1 MNKNKAIAIFLILFS
16 ILCSLSAVAA
26 SDLNST
32 DTIANDIAEE
42 SITETADF
50 DEEQENVLYATDE
63 EQENILD
70 DGESGEWGTF
80 SELRNILTTSGY
92 QNVVLYKN
100 YRCEGL
106 KDAIVID
113 HTININGKGH
123 TIDCAG
129 KSNGFIFRDCAIN
142 LKNLRI
148 TGFAGTSS
156 SSSYAISVESV
167 TKYGIID
174 NCTFEG
180 NSHSVLSFAKS
191 DKCTISNCIFRNN
204 SARGAEIFYGTGNNV
219 MTGCIFENNG
229 RFTSNEGYDTDKIIS
244 LKNEFLVENCIF
256 ENNVAKMGIVY
267 FEDTMYR
274 PCVKKCF
281 FGAAQTDEDYGL
293 IYCDGP
299 NKIEESIFCTPDIK
313 GNVKN
318 GDKSVGLSYN
328 LWLDGTKSNEIP
340 ERFVGSGYGYET
352 RYEPFI
358 VTGYETVRI
367 YGPIFSR
374 YIYVPTIPKEVR
386 LGDTVELKIMFLK
399 SDDTLLEMPQ
409 GKPVTFQVQFSDSNL
424 NPTNITFTNKIST
437 PFNYTALDGKEGTV
451 SIFYNGALISSLKIT
466 HAGEYDSLTL
476 LKHEISKASNEINL
490 THDYKFYSS
499 LDDRNAI
506 TVDKDL
512 TINGNGYTIDGCNGV
527 NGIFNFAGGRNITVK
542 NLNIVNVKETAI
554 RSESSGNDQIT
565 FINCTF
571 ENTGEAIN
579 SNKITFISGCEF
591 ENIKSTAVK
600 LYSTQSTANII
611 VNSTFENCKSKNDG
625 GAGYINS
632 KTVIRNSKFK
642 NNYASNGGGLYI
654 DAENCAVDNCE
665 FIGNE
670 ADYVAGGAYF
680 SSANCNLTN
689 SAFINNSAA
698 SNAAFYLKT
707 TPVTVENNTESNSTI
722 TSNSFTH
729 LNEIMA
735 QTGNVLILENDYKF
749 KSKDDMNFADGIS
762 IKKDLIINGNGH
774 AIDGADYASILII
787 DEETANVTF
796 NNVNFVNALDYAAK
810 IKNAKSVTFNNCTFY
825 SSNHGYYNNE
835 AVIFIDNDG
844 GSVRDSVLINR
855 CSFIDNDVDKMI
867 YANSGTYVLTV
878 KDSIFANPKS
888 TYDVYIQRHNNNN
901 LDYNWWGNTADN
913 FNSTPKVNAQL
924 NNWYFLNTTLKSN
937 RATISLNNL
946 YDDREKSIAT
956 VTDCSLADVAVE
968 LIGNDLVVNNHAIIK
983 NGNLTVSYKT
993 IKKPAYLTAV
1003 IYGFNYTANT
1013 TEKGQFDLLQEL
1025 IDNAE
1030 NFTLNMTQDYTI
1042 TDGIDSIGGIVVNK
1056 DSLTIY
1062 GNGHTINGLGI
1073 SKLLNIV
1080 GNNVKL
1086 INLNLI
1092 NGYDPISQ
1100 KSPIQWSGNYGTMEN
1115 CTVSNNLAMNGGAIT
1130 WTGPM
1135 GSINNST
1142 FINNQANFYGGAI
1155 YFDEIR
1161 GGITNSKFIDNSAS
1175 DGGAVY
1181 ANQKYIHIDNC
1192 AFIKNDANNGAAVYV
1207 NGEKGKIHNSLF
1219 ENNTASR
1226 SGGAI
1231 YWNYITGIVTTSN
1244 FTFNQAKSGGAI
1256 YWNHEYGKVSY
1267 CEFANNTATEDGGAI
1282 CWNDDY
1288 GTVDSSYFENNTAG
1302 SYGGAIFWDY
1312 DYGKVIESV
1321 FIKNTANDGGAI
1333 YFREGFIFKSK
1344 NQTVENSTFQENRAE
1359 NNGGAIYLAAKQ
1371 SSIVNSSFIKNQAT
1385 KGGAIYSSNEEETI
1399 SKLVFISNTASDNGS
1414 AIYLEEIS
1422 NPVNYCIFINN
1433 GGNIIYYDD
1442 TSWFSPTTLNAD
1454 YNWWGNNI
1462 TDFNQNFADVA
1473 EDVEINNWYVLNMT
1487 MADGIA
1493 HITLNNLYDKAN
1505 SRIIIGQTCK
1515 LPQITLTLTNENI
1528 DVADNA
1534 TLDENGIAE
1543 ASYIPKATQTSLTA
1557 HFETAEITVNKAY
1570 IEGTVTI
1577 EDIDE
1582 FDYGNV
1588 TIEFSVVN
1596 PTTVEVIIKNEDNET
1611 VFSNITDKRIL
1622 NPDLAAGTYTITVT
1636 NAGNDTVLL
1645 SNVTKTFTVNK
1656 LTPIINVVTND
1667 VTYPGNIIVNITSD
1681 ITGRYIVKIAD
1692 QQMELNLTANIT
1704 ETVTF
1709 TGLAAKEYTINVT
1722 YAETEN
1728 YTSATNDTVKVNIL
1742 KVTPTITV
1750 KAENTTY
1757 PGDLI
1762 VNVTSNI
1769 DGKYTIKI
1777 GNKEQNINLTAN
1789 VTKEVTFT
1797 ELSASEYTINV
1808 TYAETENYTSATN
1821 DTIKVSIFKATPTI
1835 TVKAEN
1841 TTYPGD
1847 LIVNVTGDIDGKYTI
1862 KIGNKE
1868 QNINLTANVTKEVIF
1883 TELSANEYIINVTYD
1898 ETENYTSATN
1908 DIIKVSILKATPT
1921 ITVKAENTTYPGD
1934 VIIAINTDASGKY
1947 TITVGN
1953 QTKDETLT
1961 AGTNTITFTGVKV
1974 GNYTITVKYG
1984 ETENYTGAMNDT
1996 VKVSVL
2002 KNETFEP
2009 EITAINTANETV
2021 ITFTFPEDA
2030 TGNVTVIVD
2039 GKQYN
2044 ATVENGKAI
2053 VTMPLIPLDS
2063 TVDFEYTGDENYPAK
2078 SKETSIANVTAI
2090 IKATDMTRGYN
2101 SGVDYQVTVV
2111 DGNGNPMVK
2120 KQVIFII
2127 NGNKYNATTNDEG
2140 IAILNLKLAIGTH
2153 TVTAVNPL
2161 NNDNITKTVKITTR
2175 ITGNKN
2181 VNTYYAKNYAY
2192 KLRIIGDDGQP
2203 VGSNVAVKVTVN
2215 GKAQTLK
2222 TDKNGYITLKFTK
2235 NYLPKTYTVTA
2246 EYKGIKVTNKVK
2258 VKQVLSLKK
2267 VKVKKS
2273 AKKLV
2278 VKATLKE
2285 GKKALKNKK
2294 VTFKFK
2300 GKKYKAK
2307 TNKKGVAKVTIKKSV
2322 LKKLKVGKKVK
2333 YQVTY
2338 LKDTVKR
2345 SVKVKK

>member
-1 MNKNKAIAIFLILFS
+1 MSKNKAIVIFLILFS
-16 ILCSLSAVAA
+16 VLCSLSAVAA

-32 DTIANDIAEE
+32 DTIANDITEE

-50 DEEQENVLYATDE
+50 DAEQESILNTTDEEPESVLYATDE

-80 SELRNILTTSGY
+80 SELRNILTTNFN
-92 QNVVLYKN
+92 NVVLYKN
-100 YRCEGL
+100 YRSEGP

-113 HTININGKGH
+113 SNININGNGH

-129 KSNGFIFRDCAIN
+129 KSNAFVFRNCAVY

-148 TGFAGTSS
+148 TGFTGTSG
-156 SSSYAISVESV
+156 SSSYAVSFEYSTACCKIE
-167 TKYGIID
+167 
-174 NCTFEG
+174 NCIFEG
-180 NSHSVLSFAKS
+180 NSHSVLSLAGIKEN
-191 DKCTISNCIFRNN
+191 TISNCIFRNN
-204 SARGAEIFYGTGNNV
+204 SAKGAEIFYGSGNNV

-267 FEDTMYR
+267 FEDTMYS

-318 GDKSVGLSYN
+318 GDKSAGLSYN

-340 ERFVGSGYGYET
+340 ERFVGSGYGYQT

-358 VTGYETVRI
+358 VTGYQTVRI
-367 YGPIFSR
+367 YGQIFSR

-386 LGDTVELKIMFLK
+386 LGDTVELKLMFLK
-399 SDDTLLEMPQ
+399 SDDTLLQMPQ

-512 TINGNGYTIDGCNGV
+512 TINGNGYTIDGCKGV

-542 NLNIVNVKETAI
+542 NLNIINVKETAI
-554 RSESSGNDQIT
+554 RGMSSGNDQIT

-591 ENIKSTAVK
+591 ENIKATAVK

-611 VNSTFENCKSKNDG
+611 DNSTFENCNSKNDG

-632 KTVIRNSKFK
+632 KTVITNSKFI

-654 DAENCAVDNCE
+654 DAETCAVDNCE

-689 SAFINNSAA
+689 TAFINNSAA

-729 LNEIMA
+729 LNEIIA

-749 KSKDDMNFADGIS
+749 KSKEDMDVASGI
-762 IKKDLIINGNGH
+762 IINKNLIINGNGH
-774 AIDGADYASILII
+774 AIDGAEYASILII
-787 DEETANVTF
+787 DEETADVTF
-796 NNVNFVNALDYAAK
+796 NNINFVDALDYAVT
-810 IKNAKSVTFNNCTFY
+810 IKSAKSVTFNNCTFY
-825 SSNHGYYNNE
+825 SSNHGYYNDE
-835 AVIFIDNDG
+835 GVIFIDNDG
-844 GSVRDSVLINR
+844 GSVTDSVLINR
-855 CSFIDNDVDKMI
+855 CSFIDNDIDKMI
-867 YANSGTYVLTV
+867 YATSGQYTLTV

-888 TYDVYIQRHNNNN
+888 TYDVYIKNHNNNN

-924 NNWYFLNTTLKSN
+924 NNWYFLNATLKSN
-937 RATISLNNL
+937 SATISLNNL
-946 YDDREKSIAT
+946 YDDREKTIAT

-968 LIGNDLVVNNHAIIK
+968 LIGKDLVVNNYAIIK
-983 NGNLTVSYKT
+983 NGMVTVSYKT
-993 IKKPAYLTAV
+993 IKKPAYLTAI
-1003 IYGFNYTANT
+1003 IYGFSYTANT

-1030 NFTLNMTQDYTI
+1030 NFTLNLTQDYTI
-1042 TDGIDSIGGIVVNK
+1042 TDGIDSIGGIIINK

-1073 SKLLNIV
+1073 SKLLNVV

-1256 YWNHEYGKVSY
+1256 YWNHEYGKVSD
-1267 CEFANNTATEDGGAI
+1267 CEFSNNTATQEGGAI
-1282 CWNDDY
+1282 YWNDNY
-1288 GTVDSSYFENNTAG
+1288 GTVDSSSFENNTAR
-1302 SYGGAIFWDY
+1302 YGGAIFWDY
-1312 DYGKVIESV
+1312 DYGRVTESV
-1321 FIKNTANDGGAI
+1321 FIKNTADDGGAI
-1333 YFREGFIFKSK
+1333 YFREGVILKSK

-1385 KGGAIYSSNEEETI
+1385 KGGAIYSSNEEETV
-1399 SKLVFISNTASDNGS
+1399 SRLVFISNTASDNGS

-1433 GGNIIYYDD
+1433 GENIIYYDD

-1462 TDFNQNFADVA
+1462 TDFNQNFADVS

-1493 HITLNNLYDKAN
+1493 HITLNNLYDNAN
-1505 SRIIIGQTCK
+1505 SRILIGQTCK

-1528 DVADNA
+1528 DVADNT
-1534 TLDENGIAE
+1534 TLDDNGIAE

-1570 IEGTVTI
+1570 MEGTVTI
-1577 EDIDE
+1577 EDKDE

-1588 TIEFSVVN
+1588 TIEFSVEN
-1596 PTTVEVIIKNEDNET
+1596 PTTVEVIIKNEDNKI

-1622 NPDLAAGTYTITVT
+1622 NPDLAAGTYTITIS
-1636 NAGNDTVLL
+1636 NAGNDTILP
-1645 SNVTKTFTVNK
+1645 SNETKTFRVNK

-1667 VTYPGNIIVNITSD
+1667 VTYPGNIIVNITCD

-1692 QQMELNLTANIT
+1692 QQIELNLTANIV
-1704 ETVTF
+1704 ETVIF

-1728 YTSATNDTVKVNIL
+1728 YTSATNDT
-1742 KVTPTITV
+1742 
-1750 KAENTTY
+1750 
-1757 PGDLI
+1757 
-1762 VNVTSNI
+1762 
-1769 DGKYTIKI
+1769 
-1777 GNKEQNINLTAN
+1777 
-1789 VTKEVTFT
+1789 
-1797 ELSASEYTINV
+1797 
-1808 TYAETENYTSATN
+1808 
-1821 DTIKVSIFKATPTI
+1821 IKVSILKATPTI

-1847 LIVNVTGDIDGKYTI
+1847 LIVNVTSDIDGKYTI

-1868 QNINLTANVTKEVIF
+1868 QNINLTANVLKEVIF
-1883 TELSANEYIINVTYD
+1883 TELSANKYIINVTYD

-1908 DIIKVSILKATPT
+1908 DTIKVSILKATPT

-1934 VIIAINTDASGKY
+1934 VIITINTDTNGKY
-1947 TITVGN
+1947 NITVGN
-1953 QTKDETLT
+1953 QTKEETLNV
-1961 AGTNTITFTGVKV
+1961 GTNTITFTGVKV

-1984 ETENYTGAMNDT
+1984 ETENYTSAMNDT

-2002 KNETFEP
+2002 KNEAFEP
-2009 EITAINTANETV
+2009 EITATNTANETV

-2053 VTMPLIPLDS
+2053 VTIPLIPLDS
-2063 TVDFEYTGDENYPAK
+2063 TVDFEYSGDENYPAK
-2078 SKETSIANVTAI
+2078 SKKTGIANVTAI

-2101 SGVDYQVTVV
+2101 SGVDYQVTIV
-2111 DGNGNPMVK
+2111 DGNGNPMTN
-2120 KQVIFII
+2120 KQVKFII
-2127 NGNKYNATTNDEG
+2127 NGKEYNATTNDKG
-2140 IAILNLKLAIGTH
+2140 IAVLNIKLAVGTYQ
-2153 TVTAVNPL
+2153 VTSINPL
-2161 NNDNITKTVKITTR
+2161 NNDNVTKTIKITTR

-2192 KLRIIGDDGQP
+2192 KLRIIGDNGKAA
-2203 VGSNVAVKVTVN
+2203 GSNVAVKVTVN

-2258 VKQVLSLKK
+2258 VKQILVLKK

-2278 VKATLKE
+2278 LKATLKE

-2307 TNKKGVAKVTIKKSV
+2307 TNKKGIAKVTIKKSV
-2322 LKKLKVGKKVK
+2322 LKKLKVGKKIT

-2345 SVKVKK
+2345 SIKVKK

>member
-1 MNKNKAIAIFLILFS
+1 
-16 ILCSLSAVAA
+16 
-26 SDLNST
+26 
-32 DTIANDIAEE
+32 
-42 SITETADF
+42 
-50 DEEQENVLYATDE
+50 
-63 EQENILD
+63 
-70 DGESGEWGTF
+70 
-80 SELRNILTTSGY
+80 
-92 QNVVLYKN
+92 
-100 YRCEGL
+100 
-106 KDAIVID
+106 
-113 HTININGKGH
+113 
-123 TIDCAG
+123 
-129 KSNGFIFRDCAIN
+129 
-142 LKNLRI
+142 
-148 TGFAGTSS
+148 
-156 SSSYAISVESV
+156 
-167 TKYGIID
+167 
-174 NCTFEG
+174 
-180 NSHSVLSFAKS
+180 
-191 DKCTISNCIFRNN
+191 
-204 SARGAEIFYGTGNNV
+204 
-219 MTGCIFENNG
+219 
-229 RFTSNEGYDTDKIIS
+229 
-244 LKNEFLVENCIF
+244 
-256 ENNVAKMGIVY
+256 
-267 FEDTMYR
+267 
-274 PCVKKCF
+274 
-281 FGAAQTDEDYGL
+281 
-293 IYCDGP
+293 
-299 NKIEESIFCTPDIK
+299 
-313 GNVKN
+313 
-318 GDKSVGLSYN
+318 
-328 LWLDGTKSNEIP
+328 
-340 ERFVGSGYGYET
+340 
-352 RYEPFI
+352 
-358 VTGYETVRI
+358 
-367 YGPIFSR
+367 
-374 YIYVPTIPKEVR
+374 
-386 LGDTVELKIMFLK
+386 
-399 SDDTLLEMPQ
+399 
-409 GKPVTFQVQFSDSNL
+409 
-424 NPTNITFTNKIST
+424 
-437 PFNYTALDGKEGTV
+437 
-451 SIFYNGALISSLKIT
+451 
-466 HAGEYDSLTL
+466 
-476 LKHEISKASNEINL
+476 
-490 THDYKFYSS
+490 
-499 LDDRNAI
+499 
-506 TVDKDL
+506 
-512 TINGNGYTIDGCNGV
+512 
-527 NGIFNFAGGRNITVK
+527 
-542 NLNIVNVKETAI
+542 
-554 RSESSGNDQIT
+554 
-565 FINCTF
+565 
-571 ENTGEAIN
+571 
-579 SNKITFISGCEF
+579 
-591 ENIKSTAVK
+591 
-600 LYSTQSTANII
+600 
-611 VNSTFENCKSKNDG
+611 
-625 GAGYINS
+625 
-632 KTVIRNSKFK
+632 
-642 NNYASNGGGLYI
+642 
-654 DAENCAVDNCE
+654 
-665 FIGNE
+665 
-670 ADYVAGGAYF
+670 
-680 SSANCNLTN
+680 
-689 SAFINNSAA
+689 
-698 SNAAFYLKT
+698 
-707 TPVTVENNTESNSTI
+707 
-722 TSNSFTH
+722 
-729 LNEIMA
+729 
-735 QTGNVLILENDYKF
+735 
-749 KSKDDMNFADGIS
+749 MNFADGIS

-774 AIDGADYASILII
+774 AIDGDDYASIFII

-796 NNVNFVNALDYAAK
+796 NNVNFVNALDYAVN

-825 SSNHGYYNNE
+825 SSNHGYDNNE
-835 AVIFIDNDG
+835 GVIFIDNDG
-844 GSVRDSVLINR
+844 GSVTDSVLINR

-937 RATISLNNL
+937 SATISLNNL
-946 YDDREKSIAT
+946 YDDREKTIAT
-956 VTDCSLADVAVE
+956 VTDCCLADVAAE
-968 LIGNDLVVNNHAIIK
+968 LIGKDLVVNNYAIIK
-983 NGNLTVSYKT
+983 NGNVTVSYKT
-993 IKKPAYLTAV
+993 IKKPAYLTAI

-1030 NFTLNMTQDYTI
+1030 NFTLNLTQDYTI
-1042 TDGIDSIGGIVVNK
+1042 TDGIDSIGGIIINK

-1231 YWNYITGIVTTSN
+1231 YWNYITGIVTTSK
-1244 FTFNQAKSGGAI
+1244 FTFNKAKSGGAI
-1256 YWNHEYGKVSY
+1256 YWNHEYGKVY
-1267 CEFANNTATEDGGAI
+1267 DCEFANNTATEDGGAI

-1302 SYGGAIFWDY
+1302 RYGGAIFWDY

-1333 YFREGFIFKSK
+1333 YFREGVIFKSK

-1399 SKLVFISNTASDNGS
+1399 SKLAFISNTASDNGS

-1422 NPVNYCIFINN
+1422 NPINYCIFINN
-1433 GGNIIYYDD
+1433 GGNVIYYDD
-1442 TSWFSPTTLNAD
+1442 TSWFSPTALNAD

-1462 TDFNQNFADVA
+1462 TDFNQNFANVA

-1493 HITLNNLYDKAN
+1493 HITLNNLYDKVN
-1505 SRIIIGQTCK
+1505 SIILIGQTCK

-1570 IEGTVTI
+1570 VDGTVTI

-1611 VFSNITDKRIL
+1611 VFINITDKRIL

-1636 NAGNDTVLL
+1636 NAGNDTVLP

-1667 VTYPGNIIVNITSD
+1667 VTYPGNIIVNITGD

-1692 QQMELNLTANIT
+1692 QQIELNLTANIT

-1709 TGLAAKEYTINVT
+1709 TGLAAK
-1722 YAETEN
+1722 
-1728 YTSATNDTVKVNIL
+1728 
-1742 KVTPTITV
+1742 
-1750 KAENTTY
+1750 
-1757 PGDLI
+1757 
-1762 VNVTSNI
+1762 
-1769 DGKYTIKI
+1769 
-1777 GNKEQNINLTAN
+1777 
-1789 VTKEVTFT
+1789 
-1797 ELSASEYTINV
+1797 EYTINV

-1847 LIVNVTGDIDGKYTI
+1847 
-1862 KIGNKE
+1862 
-1868 QNINLTANVTKEVIF
+1868 
-1883 TELSANEYIINVTYD
+1883 
-1898 ETENYTSATN
+1898 
-1908 DIIKVSILKATPT
+1908 
-1921 ITVKAENTTYPGD
+1921 
-1934 VIIAINTDASGKY
+1934 VIIAINADTNGKY
-1947 TITVGN
+1947 NITVGN
-1953 QTKDETLT
+1953 QTKEETLNV
-1961 AGTNTITFTGVKV
+1961 GTNTITFTGVKV
-1974 GNYTITVKYG
+1974 GNYTITVKFG
-1984 ETENYTGAMNDT
+1984 ETENYTSAINDT

-2002 KNETFEP
+2002 KNEAFEP
-2009 EITAINTANETV
+2009 EITATNTANETV

-2030 TGNVTVIVD
+2030 TGNVTVTVD

-2044 ATVENGKAI
+2044 ATVENGKTI

-2078 SKETSIANVTAI
+2078 SKKTSIANVTAI
-2090 IKATDMTRGYN
+2090 IKAVDMIRGYN

-2111 DGNGNPMVK
+2111 DGNGNPIAK
-2120 KQVIFII
+2120 KQVTFII
-2127 NGNKYNATTNDEG
+2127 NGNQYNATTNDEG
-2140 IAILNLKLAIGTH
+2140 IAVLNIKLAIGTYE
-2153 TVTAVNPL
+2153 VTTVNPL
-2161 NNDNITKTVKITTR
+2161 NNDNVTKTVKITTR

-2181 VNTYYAKNYAY
+2181 VNTFYGKNYAY
-2192 KLRIIGDDGQP
+2192 KLRIIGDDGKP

-2246 EYKGIKVTNKVK
+2246 EYKGVKVTNKVK
-2258 VKQVLSLKK
+2258 VKQILTLIK

-2273 AKKLV
+2273 AKKIV

-2307 TNKKGVAKVTIKKSV
+2307 TNK
-2322 LKKLKVGKKVK
+2322 
-2333 YQVTY
+2333 
-2338 LKDTVKR
+2338 
-2345 SVKVKK
+2345 

>member
-1 MNKNKAIAIFLILFS
+1 M
-16 ILCSLSAVAA
+16 
-26 SDLNST
+26 
-32 DTIANDIAEE
+32 
-42 SITETADF
+42 
-50 DEEQENVLYATDE
+50 
-63 EQENILD
+63 
-70 DGESGEWGTF
+70 
-80 SELRNILTTSGY
+80 
-92 QNVVLYKN
+92 
-100 YRCEGL
+100 
-106 KDAIVID
+106 
-113 HTININGKGH
+113 
-123 TIDCAG
+123 
-129 KSNGFIFRDCAIN
+129 
-142 LKNLRI
+142 RI
-148 TGFAGTSS
+148 IGFAGTSS
-156 SSSYAISVESV
+156 SSSYAISIGFDTNYCKIE
-167 TKYGIID
+167 
-174 NCTFEG
+174 NCIFEG
-180 NSHSVLSFAKS
+180 NSHSVLSLAGHK
-191 DKCTISNCIFRNN
+191 KNTISNCIFRNN
-204 SARGAEIFYGTGNNV
+204 SARGAEIVSGTGNFA
-219 MTGCIFENNG
+219 MIGCTFENNG
-229 RFTSNEGYDTDKIIS
+229 RFTSNGGYDTDKILRLRSDII
-244 LKNEFLVENCIF
+244 VENCIF
-256 ENNVAKMGIVY
+256 ENNVAKKGIVY
-267 FEDTMYR
+267 FEDYIYS

-318 GDKSVGLSYN
+318 GDKSAGLSYN

-358 VTGYETVRI
+358 VTGYQTVRI
-367 YGPIFSR
+367 YGQIFSR

-386 LGDTVELKIMFLK
+386 LGDTVELKLMFLK
-399 SDDTLLEMPQ
+399 SDDTLLQMPQ

-424 NPTNITFTNKIST
+424 NPTNITFANKIST

-512 TINGNGYTIDGCNGV
+512 TINGNGYTIDGCKGV

-542 NLNIVNVKETAI
+542 NLNIINVKETAI
-554 RSESSGNDQIT
+554 RGMSSGNDQIT

-591 ENIKSTAVK
+591 ENIKATAVK

-611 VNSTFENCKSKNDG
+611 DNSTFENCNSKNDG

-632 KTVIRNSKFK
+632 KTVITNSKFK

-729 LNEIMA
+729 LNEIIA
-735 QTGNVLILENDYKF
+735 QTGNVLNLENDYKF
-749 KSKDDMNFADGIS
+749 KSKDDMDVASGIL
-762 IKKDLIINGNGH
+762 INKNLIINGYGH
-774 AIDGADYASILII
+774 AIDGDDYASIFII

-796 NNVNFVNALDYAAK
+796 NNISFVNALDYAVSIKSAK
-810 IKNAKSVTFNNCTFY
+810 CVTFNNCTFY
-825 SSNHGYYNNE
+825 SSNHGSDNNE
-835 AVIFIDNDG
+835 GVIFFDNG
-844 GSVRDSVLINR
+844 GSVTDSVLISR

-867 YANSGTYVLTV
+867 YAKSGGYALTV

-946 YDDREKSIAT
+946 YDDREKTITT
-956 VTDCSLADVAVE
+956 VTDCSLADAAVE
-968 LIGNDLVVNNHAIIK
+968 LIGNDLIVKNNAIIK
-983 NGNLTVSYKT
+983 NGMVTVAYKT
-993 IKKPAYLTAV
+993 IKKPAYLTAI
-1003 IYGFNYTANT
+1003 IYGFSYTANT

-1025 IDNAE
+1025 VDNAA
-1030 NFTLNMTQDYTI
+1030 NFTLNLTQDYTI
-1042 TDGIDSIGGIVVNK
+1042 TDGIDSIGGIIINK

-1062 GNGHTINGLGI
+1062 GNGHTINALGI
-1073 SKLLNIV
+1073 SKLLNIA

-1142 FINNQANFYGGAI
+1142 FINNRANFYGGAI

-1161 GGITNSKFIDNSAS
+1161 GGITNSKFIDNFAS

-1181 ANQKYIHIDNC
+1181 ANQKYMHIDNC
-1192 AFIKNDANNGAAVYV
+1192 AFIKNDANNGAAVYI

-1244 FTFNQAKSGGAI
+1244 FTFNKAKSGGAI
-1256 YWNHEYGKVSY
+1256 YWNHEYGKVSD
-1267 CEFANNTATEDGGAI
+1267 CEFSNNTATQEGGAI
-1282 CWNDDY
+1282 YWNDNY
-1288 GTVDSSYFENNTAG
+1288 GTVDSSSFENNTAR
-1302 SYGGAIFWDY
+1302 YGGAIFWDY
-1312 DYGKVIESV
+1312 DYGRVTESV

-1344 NQTVENSTFQENRAE
+1344 EQTVENSTFLENRAE

-1385 KGGAIYSSNEEETI
+1385 KGGAIYSSNEEETV
-1399 SKLVFISNTASDNGS
+1399 SRLVFISNTASDNGS
-1414 AIYLEEIS
+1414 AIHLEKIS

-1433 GGNIIYYDD
+1433 GENIIYYDD

-1462 TDFNQNFADVA
+1462 TDFNQNFADVS

-1505 SRIIIGQTCK
+1505 SRILIGQSCK

-1528 DVADNA
+1528 DVADNT
-1534 TLDENGIAE
+1534 TLDDNGIAE

-1577 EDIDE
+1577 EDKDE

-1588 TIEFSVVN
+1588 TIEFSVKN

-1622 NPDLAAGTYTITVT
+1622 NPDLAAGTYTITIT
-1636 NAGNDTVLL
+1636 NAGNDTILP
-1645 SNVTKTFTVNK
+1645 SNETKPFRVNK

-1681 ITGRYIVKIAD
+1681 ITGKYIVKIAD
-1692 QQMELNLTANIT
+1692 QQIELNLTANIA

-1709 TGLAAKEYTINVT
+1709 TGLAAKEYTVNVT
-1722 YAETEN
+1722 YYETEN

-1757 PGDLI
+1757 PGD
-1762 VNVTSNI
+1762 
-1769 DGKYTIKI
+1769 
-1777 GNKEQNINLTAN
+1777 
-1789 VTKEVTFT
+1789 
-1797 ELSASEYTINV
+1797 
-1808 TYAETENYTSATN
+1808 
-1821 DTIKVSIFKATPTI
+1821 
-1835 TVKAEN
+1835 
-1841 TTYPGD
+1841 
-1847 LIVNVTGDIDGKYTI
+1847 
-1862 KIGNKE
+1862 
-1868 QNINLTANVTKEVIF
+1868 
-1883 TELSANEYIINVTYD
+1883 
-1898 ETENYTSATN
+1898 
-1908 DIIKVSILKATPT
+1908 
-1921 ITVKAENTTYPGD
+1921 
-1934 VIIAINTDASGKY
+1934 VIITINTDTNGKY
-1947 TITVGN
+1947 NITVGN
-1953 QTKDETLT
+1953 QTKEETLT
-1961 AGTNTITFTGVKV
+1961 AGTNTIIFTGVKV

-1984 ETENYTGAMNDT
+1984 ETENYTSAMNDT

-2002 KNETFEP
+2002 KNEAFEP
-2009 EITAINTANETV
+2009 EITATNTANETV

-2063 TVDFEYTGDENYPAK
+2063 TVDFKYSGDENYPAK

-2090 IKATDMTRGYN
+2090 IKAVDMTRGYN

-2111 DGNGNPMVK
+2111 DGNGNPMAK
-2120 KQVIFII
+2120 KQVKFII
-2127 NGNKYNATTNDEG
+2127 NGNQYNATTNDEG
-2140 IAILNLKLAIGTH
+2140 IAILNIKLAIGTH
-2153 TVTAVNPL
+2153 TVTTVNPL
-2161 NNDNITKTVKITTR
+2161 NNENVTKTVKITTR

-2192 KLRIIGDDGQP
+2192 KLCIIGDDGKP
-2203 VGSNVAVKVTVN
+2203 AGSNVAVKVTVN

-2246 EYKGIKVTNKVK
+2246 EYKGIKVTNKVN
-2258 VKQVLSLKK
+2258 VKQILTLKK

-2278 VKATLKE
+2278 VKATL
-2285 GKKALKNKK
+2285 
-2294 VTFKFK
+2294 
-2300 GKKYKAK
+2300 
-2307 TNKKGVAKVTIKKSV
+2307 
-2322 LKKLKVGKKVK
+2322 
-2333 YQVTY
+2333 
-2338 LKDTVKR
+2338 
-2345 SVKVKK
+2345 

>member
-1 MNKNKAIAIFLILFS
+1 M
-16 ILCSLSAVAA
+16 
-26 SDLNST
+26 
-32 DTIANDIAEE
+32 
-42 SITETADF
+42 
-50 DEEQENVLYATDE
+50 
-63 EQENILD
+63 
-70 DGESGEWGTF
+70 
-80 SELRNILTTSGY
+80 
-92 QNVVLYKN
+92 
-100 YRCEGL
+100 
-106 KDAIVID
+106 
-113 HTININGKGH
+113 
-123 TIDCAG
+123 
-129 KSNGFIFRDCAIN
+129 
-142 LKNLRI
+142 
-148 TGFAGTSS
+148 
-156 SSSYAISVESV
+156 
-167 TKYGIID
+167 
-174 NCTFEG
+174 
-180 NSHSVLSFAKS
+180 
-191 DKCTISNCIFRNN
+191 
-204 SARGAEIFYGTGNNV
+204 
-219 MTGCIFENNG
+219 
-229 RFTSNEGYDTDKIIS
+229 
-244 LKNEFLVENCIF
+244 
-256 ENNVAKMGIVY
+256 
-267 FEDTMYR
+267 
-274 PCVKKCF
+274 
-281 FGAAQTDEDYGL
+281 
-293 IYCDGP
+293 
-299 NKIEESIFCTPDIK
+299 
-313 GNVKN
+313 
-318 GDKSVGLSYN
+318 
-328 LWLDGTKSNEIP
+328 
-340 ERFVGSGYGYET
+340 
-352 RYEPFI
+352 
-358 VTGYETVRI
+358 
-367 YGPIFSR
+367 
-374 YIYVPTIPKEVR
+374 
-386 LGDTVELKIMFLK
+386 
-399 SDDTLLEMPQ
+399 
-409 GKPVTFQVQFSDSNL
+409 
-424 NPTNITFTNKIST
+424 
-437 PFNYTALDGKEGTV
+437 
-451 SIFYNGALISSLKIT
+451 
-466 HAGEYDSLTL
+466 
-476 LKHEISKASNEINL
+476 
-490 THDYKFYSS
+490 
-499 LDDRNAI
+499 
-506 TVDKDL
+506 
-512 TINGNGYTIDGCNGV
+512 
-527 NGIFNFAGGRNITVK
+527 
-542 NLNIVNVKETAI
+542 KETAI
-554 RSESSGNDQIT
+554 SGMSSGNDQIT

-611 VNSTFENCKSKNDG
+611 DKSTFENCKSKNDG

-632 KTVIRNSKFK
+632 KTVIINSKFI

-707 TPVTVENNTESNSTI
+707 TPGTVENNTESNSTI

-774 AIDGADYASILII
+774 AIDGDDYASIFII

-796 NNVNFVNALDYAAK
+796 NNVNFVNALDYAVN

-825 SSNHGYYNNE
+825 SSNHGYNNNE
-835 AVIFIDNDG
+835 GVIFIDNDG
-844 GSVRDSVLINR
+844 GSVTDSVLINR
-855 CSFIDNDVDKMI
+855 CSFIDNDIDKMI
-867 YANSGTYVLTV
+867 YANSGGYTLTV

-937 RATISLNNL
+937 SATISLNNL
-946 YDDREKSIAT
+946 YDDREKTIAT
-956 VTDCSLADVAVE
+956 VTDCCLADVAAE
-968 LIGNDLVVNNHAIIK
+968 LIGKDLVVNNYAIIK
-983 NGNLTVSYKT
+983 NGNVTVSYKT
-993 IKKPAYLTAV
+993 IKKPAYLTAI

-1030 NFTLNMTQDYTI
+1030 NFTLNLTQDYTI

-1219 ENNTASR
+1219 ENNTVSR

-1244 FTFNQAKSGGAI
+1244 FTFNKAKSGGAI
-1256 YWNHEYGKVSY
+1256 YWNHEYGKVSD

-1302 SYGGAIFWDY
+1302 RYGGAIFWDY

-1321 FIKNTANDGGAI
+1321 FIKNTADDGGAI
-1333 YFREGFIFKSK
+1333 YFREGVIFKSK
-1344 NQTVENSTFQENRAE
+1344 NQTVENSTFQENCAK

-1385 KGGAIYSSNEEETI
+1385 KGGAIYSSNEEESI
-1399 SKLVFISNTASDNGS
+1399 SKLAFISNTASDNGS

-1422 NPVNYCIFINN
+1422 NPINYCIFINN
-1433 GGNIIYYDD
+1433 GGNVIYYDD
-1442 TSWFSPTTLNAD
+1442 TSWFSPTALNAD

-1462 TDFNQNFADVA
+1462 TDFNQNFANVA

-1493 HITLNNLYDKAN
+1493 HITLNNLYDEAN
-1505 SRIIIGQTCK
+1505 SIILIGQTCK

-1570 IEGTVTI
+1570 VDGTVTI

-1611 VFSNITDKRIL
+1611 VFINITDKRIL

-1636 NAGNDTVLL
+1636 NAGNDTILP
-1645 SNVTKTFTVNK
+1645 SNETKTFTVNK

-1667 VTYPGNIIVNITSD
+1667 VTYPGNIIVNITCD

-1692 QQMELNLTANIT
+1692 QQIELNLTANIT

-1757 PGDLI
+1757 PGD
-1762 VNVTSNI
+1762 
-1769 DGKYTIKI
+1769 
-1777 GNKEQNINLTAN
+1777 
-1789 VTKEVTFT
+1789 
-1797 ELSASEYTINV
+1797 
-1808 TYAETENYTSATN
+1808 
-1821 DTIKVSIFKATPTI
+1821 
-1835 TVKAEN
+1835 
-1841 TTYPGD
+1841 
-1847 LIVNVTGDIDGKYTI
+1847 
-1862 KIGNKE
+1862 
-1868 QNINLTANVTKEVIF
+1868 
-1883 TELSANEYIINVTYD
+1883 
-1898 ETENYTSATN
+1898 
-1908 DIIKVSILKATPT
+1908 
-1921 ITVKAENTTYPGD
+1921 
-1934 VIIAINTDASGKY
+1934 VIIAINADTNGKY
-1947 TITVGN
+1947 NITVGN
-1953 QTKDETLT
+1953 QTKEETLNV
-1961 AGTNTITFTGVKV
+1961 GTNTITFTGVKV
-1974 GNYTITVKYG
+1974 GNYTITVKFG
-1984 ETENYTGAMNDT
+1984 ETENYTSAINDT

-2002 KNETFEP
+2002 KNEAFEP
-2009 EITAINTANETV
+2009 EITATNTANETV

-2030 TGNVTVIVD
+2030 TGNVTVTVD

-2063 TVDFEYTGDENYPAK
+2063 TVDFEYTGDTNYPAK

-2090 IKATDMTRGYN
+2090 IKAVDMIRGYN

-2111 DGNGNPMVK
+2111 DGNGNPIAK
-2120 KQVIFII
+2120 KQVTFII
-2127 NGNKYNATTNDEG
+2127 NGNQYNATTNDEG
-2140 IAILNLKLAIGTH
+2140 IAVLNIKLAIGTYE
-2153 TVTAVNPL
+2153 VTTVNPL
-2161 NNDNITKTVKITTR
+2161 NNDNVTKTVKITTR

-2181 VNTYYAKNYAY
+2181 VNTFYGKNYAY
-2192 KLRIIGDDGQP
+2192 KLRIIGDDGKP

-2246 EYKGIKVTNKVK
+2246 EYKGVKVTNKVK
-2258 VKQVLSLKK
+2258 VKQILTLIK

-2322 LKKLKVGKKVK
+2322 LKKLKVGKKVN

-2345 SVKVKK
+2345 TVKVKR

>member
-80 SELRNILTTSGY
+80 TELRNILTTSGY

-100 YRCEGL
+100 YRCEGP

-113 HTININGKGH
+113 HTININGNGH

-129 KSNGFIFRDCAIN
+129 KSNGFVFRDCAVN

-167 TKYGIID
+167 TKYGKIE
-174 NCTFEG
+174 NCIFEG

-267 FEDTMYR
+267 FEDTMYS

-318 GDKSVGLSYN
+318 GDKSARLSYN

-367 YGPIFSR
+367 YGQIFSR

-386 LGDTVELKIMFLK
+386 LGDTVELKLMFLK
-399 SDDTLLEMPQ
+399 SDDTLLQMPQ

-506 TVDKDL
+506 IVDKDL

-554 RSESSGNDQIT
+554 SGMSSGNDQIT

-632 KTVIRNSKFK
+632 KTVIRNSKFI

-707 TPVTVENNTESNSTI
+707 TPGTVENNTESNSTI

-729 LNEIMA
+729 LNEIIA

-749 KSKDDMNFADGIS
+749 KSKEDMDVASGI
-762 IKKDLIINGNGH
+762 IINKNLIINGNGH
-774 AIDGADYASILII
+774 TIDGADYASILII

-796 NNVNFVNALDYAAK
+796 NNINFVDALDYAVSIKSAK
-810 IKNAKSVTFNNCTFY
+810 CVTFNNCTFY
-825 SSNHGYYNNE
+825 SSNHGYDNNE
-835 AVIFIDNDG
+835 GVIFIDNDG
-844 GSVRDSVLINR
+844 GSVTDSVLINR

-878 KDSIFANPKS
+878 KDSIFANQKS

-937 RATISLNNL
+937 SATISLNNL
-946 YDDREKSIAT
+946 YDDREKTIAT
-956 VTDCSLADVAVE
+956 VTDCCLADVAAE
-968 LIGNDLVVNNHAIIK
+968 LIGKDLVVNNYAIIK
-983 NGNLTVSYKT
+983 NGNVTVSYKT
-993 IKKPAYLTAV
+993 IKKPAYLTAI

-1030 NFTLNMTQDYTI
+1030 NFTLNLTQDYTI

-1244 FTFNQAKSGGAI
+1244 FTFNKAKSGGAI
-1256 YWNHEYGKVSY
+1256 YWNHEYGKVSD

-1288 GTVDSSYFENNTAG
+1288 GTVDSSYFENNTA
-1302 SYGGAIFWDY
+1302 SRYGGAIFWDY

-1333 YFREGFIFKSK
+1333 YFREGVIFKSK
-1344 NQTVENSTFQENRAE
+1344 NQTVENSTFQENRAK

-1399 SKLVFISNTASDNGS
+1399 SKLAFISNTASDNGS

-1422 NPVNYCIFINN
+1422 NPINYCIFINN
-1433 GGNIIYYDD
+1433 GGNVIYYDD
-1442 TSWFSPTTLNAD
+1442 TSWFSPTALNAD

-1462 TDFNQNFADVA
+1462 TDFNQNFANVA

-1505 SRIIIGQTCK
+1505 SIILIGQTCK

-1570 IEGTVTI
+1570 VDGTVTI

-1611 VFSNITDKRIL
+1611 VFINITDKRIL

-1636 NAGNDTVLL
+1636 NAGNDTVLP

-1667 VTYPGNIIVNITSD
+1667 VTYPGNIIVNITCD

-1692 QQMELNLTANIT
+1692 QQIELNLTANIT

-1797 ELSASEYTINV
+1797 ELSANEYIINV
-1808 TYAETENYTSATN
+1808 TYDETENYTSATN

-1847 LIVNVTGDIDGKYTI
+1847 
-1862 KIGNKE
+1862 
-1868 QNINLTANVTKEVIF
+1868 
-1883 TELSANEYIINVTYD
+1883 
-1898 ETENYTSATN
+1898 
-1908 DIIKVSILKATPT
+1908 
-1921 ITVKAENTTYPGD
+1921 
-1934 VIIAINTDASGKY
+1934 VIIIINTDTNGKY
-1947 TITVGN
+1947 NITVGN
-1953 QTKDETLT
+1953 QTKEETLNV
-1961 AGTNTITFTGVKV
+1961 GTNTITFTGVKV

-1984 ETENYTGAMNDT
+1984 ETENYTSAINDT

-2002 KNETFEP
+2002 KNEAFEP

-2044 ATVENGKAI
+2044 ATVENGKAVI
-2053 VTMPLIPLDS
+2053 TMPLIPLDS
-2063 TVDFEYTGDENYPAK
+2063 TVDFEYSGDENYPAK

-2090 IKATDMTRGYN
+2090 IKAVDMIRGYN

-2111 DGNGNPMVK
+2111 DGNGNPMAK
-2120 KQVIFII
+2120 KQVTFII
-2127 NGNKYNATTNDEG
+2127 NGNKYNVATNDEG
-2140 IAILNLKLAIGTH
+2140 IAVLNLKLAIGTYN
-2153 TVTAVNPL
+2153 VTTVNPL
-2161 NNDNITKTVKITTR
+2161 NNDNVTKTVKITTR

-2181 VNTYYAKNYAY
+2181 VDTYYGKNYVY
-2192 KLRIIGDDGQP
+2192 KLRIIGDDGKA
-2203 VGSNVAVKVTVN
+2203 VGSNVAVKVAVN
-2215 GKAQTLK
+2215 GKVQTLK
-2222 TDKNGYITLKFTK
+2222 TDNNGYITLKFTK

-2246 EYKGIKVTNKVK
+2246 EYKGVKVTNKVK
-2258 VKQVLSLKK
+2258 VKQILTLKK

-2278 VKATLKE
+2278 VKATIKE

-2307 TNKKGVAKVTIKKSV
+2307 TNKKGIAKVTIKKSV

>member
-2285 GKKALKNKK
+2285 GKKS
-2294 VTFKFK
+2294 T
-2300 GKKYKAK
+2300 
-2307 TNKKGVAKVTIKKSV
+2307 
-2322 LKKLKVGKKVK
+2322 
-2333 YQVTY
+2333 
-2338 LKDTVKR
+2338 
-2345 SVKVKK
+2345 

>member
-1 MNKNKAIAIFLILFS
+1 MNKNRIIVIFS
-16 ILCSLSAVAA
+16 IFFVLLCSLSAVAA

-32 DTIANDIAEE
+32 DSIANDITEDI
-42 SITETADF
+42 ITETADF
-50 DEEQENVLYATDE
+50 DEEQESILNMTDE
-63 EQENILD
+63 EQENILGATTEEQENILD
-70 DGESGEWGTF
+70 EGESGEWGTF
-80 SELRNILTTSGY
+80 TELKGILSPVFVK
-92 QNVVLYKN
+92 NVVLYKN
-100 YRCEGL
+100 YRCEGPN
-106 KDAIVID
+106 DAIVLDRSMTID
-113 HTININGKGH
+113 GNGH

-129 KSNGFIFRDCAIN
+129 KSNAFQFNYGEVQLR
-142 LKNLRI
+142 NLRI

-156 SSSYAISVESV
+156 SSSYAISIGSDTNYCKIE
-167 TKYGIID
+167 
-174 NCTFEG
+174 NCVFEG
-180 NSHSVLSFAKS
+180 NSHSVLSLAGHKQN
-191 DKCTISNCIFRNN
+191 TISNCIFRNN
-204 SARGAEIFYGTGNNV
+204 SARGAEIVYGTGNFA
-219 MTGCIFENNG
+219 MIGCTFENNG
-229 RFTSNEGYDTDKIIS
+229 RFTSNGGYDTDKILRLRS
-244 LKNEFLVENCIF
+244 DFLVENCIF
-256 ENNVAKMGIVY
+256 ENNVAKKGIVY
-267 FEDTMYR
+267 FEDYIYS
-274 PCVKKCF
+274 PCVKNCF

-318 GDKSVGLSYN
+318 GDKSAGLSYN

-340 ERFVGSGYGYET
+340 DRFVGSGYGYET

-358 VTGYETVRI
+358 VTGYQTVRI
-367 YGPIFSR
+367 YTQVLSR

-386 LGDTVELKIMFLK
+386 LGDTVELKLMFLK
-399 SDDTLLEMPQ
+399 SDDTLLQMPQ

-424 NPTNITFTNKIST
+424 NSTNITFTNKIST

-506 TVDKDL
+506 IVDKDL
-512 TINGNGYTIDGCNGV
+512 TINGNGYTIDGCKGV
-527 NGIFNFAGGRNITVK
+527 TGIFNFAGGRNITVK
-542 NLNIVNVKETAI
+542 NLNIINVKETAI

-591 ENIKSTAVK
+591 ENIKATAVK

-611 VNSTFENCKSKNDG
+611 DNSTFENCNSKNDG

-632 KTVIRNSKFK
+632 KTVITNSKFK

-729 LNEIMA
+729 LNEIIA
-735 QTGNVLILENDYKF
+735 QTGNVLNLENDYKF
-749 KSKDDMNFADGIS
+749 KSKDDMDVASGI
-762 IKKDLIINGNGH
+762 IINKNLIINGNSH
-774 AIDGADYASILII
+774 AIDGADYASIFII

-796 NNVNFVNALDYAAK
+796 NNINFVDAMDYAVS
-810 IKNAKSVTFNNCTFY
+810 IKSAKSVTFNNCTFY
-825 SSNHGYYNNE
+825 SSNHGYYNE
-835 AVIFIDNDG
+835 EGVIFIDNNG
-844 GSVRDSVLINR
+844 GSVTDSMLISR

-867 YANSGTYVLTV
+867 YAKSGEYTLIV

-888 TYDVYIQRHNNNN
+888 TYDVYIQNHNNNN

-913 FNSTPKVNAQL
+913 FNSTPKVNAQI
-924 NNWYFLNTTLKSN
+924 NNWYFLNMTLKSN

-946 YDDREKSIAT
+946 YDDREKTIAT

-968 LIGNDLVVNNHAIIK
+968 LIGNDLIVKNNAIIK
-983 NGNLTVSYKT
+983 NGNVTVSYKT

-1025 IDNAE
+1025 IDNAA
-1030 NFTLNMTQDYTI
+1030 NFTLNLTQDYTI
-1042 TDGIDSIGGIVVNK
+1042 TDGIDSIGGIIINK

-1062 GNGHTINGLGI
+1062 GNGHTINALGI

-1115 CTVSNNLAMNGGAIT
+1115 CTVSNNSARNGGAIT

-1192 AFIKNDANNGAAVYV
+1192 VFIKNDANNGAAVYV

-1219 ENNTASR
+1219 ENNTAGR

-1231 YWNYITGIVTTSN
+1231 YWNYLTGIVTTSN
-1244 FTFNQAKSGGAI
+1244 FTFNKAKSGGAI
-1256 YWNHEYGKVSY
+1256 YWNHEYGEVSD
-1267 CEFANNTATEDGGAI
+1267 CEFANNTAIEDGGAI
-1282 CWNDDY
+1282 YWNDDY
-1288 GTVDSSYFENNTAG
+1288 GTVDSSSFENNTAG

-1312 DYGKVIESV
+1312 DNGKVTGSV
-1321 FIKNTANDGGAI
+1321 FIKNAANDGGAI
-1333 YFREGFIFKSK
+1333 YFREGFILKSK
-1344 NQTVENSTFQENRAE
+1344 EQTVENSTFLENRAE

-1371 SSIVNSSFIKNQAT
+1371 SSIVNSAFIKNQAT
-1385 KGGAIYSSNEEETI
+1385 KGGAIYSSNEGETI

-1433 GGNIIYYDD
+1433 GGNVIYYDD

-1454 YNWWGNNI
+1454 YNWWGNNM
-1462 TDFNQNFADVA
+1462 TDFNQNFADVS

-1493 HITLNNLYDKAN
+1493 HITLNNLYDNAN
-1505 SRIIIGQTCK
+1505 SRILIGQSCK

-1528 DVADNA
+1528 DVADNT

-1570 IEGTVTI
+1570 IECTVTI
-1577 EDIDE
+1577 EDKDE

-1588 TIEFSVVN
+1588 TIEFSVKN

-1622 NPDLAAGTYTITVT
+1622 NPDLAAGTYTITIT
-1636 NAGNDTVLL
+1636 NAGNDTVLP
-1645 SNVTKTFTVNK
+1645 SNETKTFRVNK
-1656 LTPIINVVTND
+1656 LTPIISVVTND
-1667 VTYPGNIIVNITSD
+1667 VTYPGNIIVNITCD

-1692 QQMELNLTANIT
+1692 QQMELNLTANIA

-1709 TGLAAKEYTINVT
+1709 TGLAAKEYTVNVT
-1722 YAETEN
+1722 YDETEN
-1728 YTSATNDTVKVNIL
+1728 YTSATNN
-1742 KVTPTITV
+1742 
-1750 KAENTTY
+1750 
-1757 PGDLI
+1757 
-1762 VNVTSNI
+1762 
-1769 DGKYTIKI
+1769 
-1777 GNKEQNINLTAN
+1777 
-1789 VTKEVTFT
+1789 
-1797 ELSASEYTINV
+1797 
-1808 TYAETENYTSATN
+1808 
-1821 DTIKVSIFKATPTI
+1821 TIKVSIFKATPTI

-1841 TTYPGD
+1841 TTYPGN
-1847 LIVNVTGDIDGKYTI
+1847 LIVNVTSDIDGKYTI

-1868 QNINLTANVTKEVIF
+1868 QIINLTANVTKEVTF
-1883 TELSANEYIINVTYD
+1883 TELSANEYTINVTYD

-1908 DIIKVSILKATPT
+1908 NTVKANIQKATPT

-1934 VIIAINTDASGKY
+1934 VIITINTDTNGKY
-1947 TITVGN
+1947 NITVGN

-1974 GNYTITVKYG
+1974 GNYTITVKYC
-1984 ETENYTGAMNDT
+1984 ETENYTSAINDT

-2002 KNETFEP
+2002 KNEAFEP
-2009 EITAINTANETV
+2009 EITATNTANETV

-2044 ATVENGKAI
+2044 ATVENGKAVI
-2053 VTMPLIPLDS
+2053 SMPLIPLDS

-2090 IKATDMTRGYN
+2090 IKAEDMTRGFN

-2111 DGNGNPMVK
+2111 DGNGNPMAK

-2127 NGNKYNATTNDEG
+2127 NGNQYNATTNDEG

-2161 NNDNITKTVKITTR
+2161 NNDNVTKTVKITTR

-2181 VNTYYAKNYAY
+2181 VNIYYAKNYAY
-2192 KLRIIGDDGQP
+2192 KLCIIGDDGKP
-2203 VGSNVAVKVTVN
+2203 VGLNVAVKVTVN
-2215 GKAQTLK
+2215 GKVQTLK

-2235 NYLPKTYTVTA
+2235 NYIPKTYTVTA

-2258 VKQVLSLKK
+2258 VKQILTLKK

-2278 VKATLKE
+2278 LKATLKE

-2322 LKKLKVGKKVK
+2322 LKKLKVGKKVT

>member
-113 HTININGKGH
+113 HTININGNGH

-367 YGPIFSR
+367 YGQIFSR

-386 LGDTVELKIMFLK
+386 LGDTVELKLMFLK

-506 TVDKDL
+506 TVDKDI

-632 KTVIRNSKFK
+632 KTVITNSKFI

-680 SSANCNLTN
+680 SSANCSLTN

-729 LNEIMA
+729 LKEIMA
-735 QTGNVLILENDYKF
+735 QTGNVLNLENDYKF

-774 AIDGADYASILII
+774 AIDGDDYASIFII

-796 NNVNFVNALDYAAK
+796 NNVNFVNAMDYAVN

-825 SSNHGYYNNE
+825 SSNHGYDNNE

-844 GSVRDSVLINR
+844 GSVTDSVLINR
-855 CSFIDNDVDKMI
+855 CSFIDNDIDKMI
-867 YANSGTYVLTV
+867 YANSGGYTLTV

-937 RATISLNNL
+937 SATISLNNL
-946 YDDREKSIAT
+946 YDDREKTIAT

-968 LIGNDLVVNNHAIIK
+968 LIGKDLVVNNHAIIK
-983 NGNLTVSYKT
+983 NGKATVSYKT

-1042 TDGIDSIGGIVVNK
+1042 TDGIDSIGGIIINK

-1115 CTVSNNLAMNGGAIT
+1115 CTVSNNSARNGGAIT

-1244 FTFNQAKSGGAI
+1244 FTFNKAKSGGAI
-1256 YWNHEYGKVSY
+1256 YWNHEYGKVSD
-1267 CEFANNTATEDGGAI
+1267 CQFANNTATEDGGAI
-1282 CWNDDY
+1282 YWNDDY
-1288 GTVDSSYFENNTAG
+1288 GTVDSSYFENNTA
-1302 SYGGAIFWDY
+1302 SRYGGAIFWDY
-1312 DYGKVIESV
+1312 DYGNVIGSV
-1321 FIKNTANDGGAI
+1321 FIKNTADDGGAI
-1333 YFREGFIFKSK
+1333 YFREGVIFISK

-1433 GGNIIYYDD
+1433 GGNVIYYDD

-1462 TDFNQNFADVA
+1462 TDFNQNFANVA

-1493 HITLNNLYDKAN
+1493 HITLNNLYDNVN
-1505 SRIIIGQTCK
+1505 SRILIGQTCK

-1528 DVADNA
+1528 DVADNT
-1534 TLDENGIAE
+1534 TLDDNGIAE
-1543 ASYIPKATQTSLTA
+1543 VSYIPKATQTSLTA
-1557 HFETAEITVNKAY
+1557 HFETAEITLNKAY
-1570 IEGTVTI
+1570 VEGTVTI

-1636 NAGNDTVLL
+1636 NAGNDTVLP
-1645 SNVTKTFTVNK
+1645 SNETKTFTVNK

-1667 VTYPGNIIVNITSD
+1667 VTYPGNIIVNITGD

-1692 QQMELNLTANIT
+1692 QQIELNLTANIT

-1750 KAENTTY
+1750 SADNVIYPGDLTVNITSDVDGKYTVKVGNQQKEIDLTANVVGNVTFTGLSANEYLINVTYAETENYTSAINDTVKANIQKATPTITVNTENTTY
-1757 PGDLI
+1757 SEDLI
-1762 VNVTSNI
+1762 VNITS
-1769 DGKYTIKI
+1769 DVSGKYTVKV
-1777 GNKEQNINLTAN
+1777 GNQQKEIDLTAN
-1789 VTKEVTFT
+1789 VVGNVTFT
-1797 ELSASEYTINV
+1797 GLSANEYLINV

-1821 DTIKVSIFKATPTI
+1821 NTVKANIQKATPTI

-1841 TTYPGD
+1841 ATYPD
-1847 LIVNVTGDIDGKYTI
+1847 N
-1862 KIGNKE
+1862 
-1868 QNINLTANVTKEVIF
+1868 
-1883 TELSANEYIINVTYD
+1883 
-1898 ETENYTSATN
+1898 
-1908 DIIKVSILKATPT
+1908 
-1921 ITVKAENTTYPGD
+1921 
-1934 VIIAINTDASGKY
+1934 VIIAINTDADGKY
-1947 TITVGN
+1947 NITVGN
-1953 QTKDETLT
+1953 QTKEETLN

-1984 ETENYTGAMNDT
+1984 ETENYTSAINDT

-2002 KNETFEP
+2002 KNEAFEP
-2009 EITAINTANETV
+2009 EISAINTANETV

-2063 TVDFEYTGDENYPAK
+2063 AVDFEYTGDKNYPAK
-2078 SKETSIANVTAI
+2078 SKKTSIANVTAI

-2101 SGVDYQVTVV
+2101 SGVDYQVTIV
-2111 DGNGNPMVK
+2111 DGNGNPIAK
-2120 KQVIFII
+2120 KQVKFII
-2127 NGNKYNATTNDEG
+2127 NGKEYNATTNDEG

-2153 TVTAVNPL
+2153 TVTTVNPL
-2161 NNDNITKTVKITTR
+2161 NNKNVTKTVKITTR

-2181 VNTYYAKNYAY
+2181 VNTYYGKNYAY
-2192 KLRIIGDDGQP
+2192 KLRIIGDDGKP

-2258 VKQVLSLKK
+2258 VKQILTLKK

>member
-50 DEEQENVLYATDE
+50 DEEQESILNTTDE

-80 SELRNILTTSGY
+80 TELRNILTTSGY

-100 YRCEGL
+100 YRCEGP

-113 HTININGKGH
+113 HTININGNGH
-123 TIDCAG
+123 TIDFAG
-129 KSNGFIFRDCAIN
+129 KSNGFVFRDCAIN
-142 LKNLRI
+142 LNNLRI

-167 TKYGIID
+167 TKYGKIE
-174 NCTFEG
+174 NCIFEG

-219 MTGCIFENNG
+219 MSGCIFENNG

-267 FEDTMYR
+267 FEDTMYS

-318 GDKSVGLSYN
+318 GDKSAGLSYN

-367 YGPIFSR
+367 YGQIFSR

-386 LGDTVELKIMFLK
+386 LGDTVELKLMFLK
-399 SDDTLLEMPQ
+399 SDDTLLQMPQ

-476 LKHEISKASNEINL
+476 LKHEISKASNEIKL

-506 TVDKDL
+506 IVDKDL

-554 RSESSGNDQIT
+554 SGMSSGNDQIT

-611 VNSTFENCKSKNDG
+611 DKSTFENCKSKNDG

-632 KTVIRNSKFK
+632 KTVIINSKFI

-707 TPVTVENNTESNSTI
+707 TPGTVENNTESNSTI

-749 KSKDDMNFADGIS
+749 KSKEDMDVASGI
-762 IKKDLIINGNGH
+762 IINKNLIINGNGH
-774 AIDGADYASILII
+774 TIDGADYASILII

-796 NNVNFVNALDYAAK
+796 NNINFVDALDYAVSIKSAK
-810 IKNAKSVTFNNCTFY
+810 CVTFNNCTFY
-825 SSNHGYYNNE
+825 SSNHGYDNNE
-835 AVIFIDNDG
+835 GVIFIDNDG
-844 GSVRDSVLINR
+844 GSVTDSVLINR

-937 RATISLNNL
+937 SATISLNNL
-946 YDDREKSIAT
+946 YDDREKTIAT
-956 VTDCSLADVAVE
+956 VTDCCLADVAAE
-968 LIGNDLVVNNHAIIK
+968 LIGKDLVVNNYAIIK
-983 NGNLTVSYKT
+983 NGNVTVSYKT
-993 IKKPAYLTAV
+993 IKKPAYLTAI

-1030 NFTLNMTQDYTI
+1030 NFTLNLTQDYTI

-1231 YWNYITGIVTTSN
+1231 YWNYITGIVTTSK
-1244 FTFNQAKSGGAI
+1244 FTFNKAKSGGAI
-1256 YWNHEYGKVSY
+1256 YWNHEYGKVY
-1267 CEFANNTATEDGGAI
+1267 DCEFANNTATEDGGAI

-1302 SYGGAIFWDY
+1302 RYGGAIFWDY

-1333 YFREGFIFKSK
+1333 YFREGVIFKSK

-1399 SKLVFISNTASDNGS
+1399 SKLAFISNTASDNGS

-1422 NPVNYCIFINN
+1422 NPINYCIFINN
-1433 GGNIIYYDD
+1433 GGNVIYYDD
-1442 TSWFSPTTLNAD
+1442 TSWFSPTALNAD

-1462 TDFNQNFADVA
+1462 TDFNQNFANVA

-1493 HITLNNLYDKAN
+1493 HITLNNLYDKVN
-1505 SRIIIGQTCK
+1505 SIILIGQTCK

-1570 IEGTVTI
+1570 VDGTVTI

-1611 VFSNITDKRIL
+1611 VFINITDKRIL

-1636 NAGNDTVLL
+1636 NAGNDTVLP

-1667 VTYPGNIIVNITSD
+1667 VTYPGNIIVNITGD

-1692 QQMELNLTANIT
+1692 QQIELNLTANIT

-1709 TGLAAKEYTINVT
+1709 TGLAAK
-1722 YAETEN
+1722 
-1728 YTSATNDTVKVNIL
+1728 
-1742 KVTPTITV
+1742 
-1750 KAENTTY
+1750 
-1757 PGDLI
+1757 
-1762 VNVTSNI
+1762 
-1769 DGKYTIKI
+1769 
-1777 GNKEQNINLTAN
+1777 
-1789 VTKEVTFT
+1789 
-1797 ELSASEYTINV
+1797 EYTINV

-1847 LIVNVTGDIDGKYTI
+1847 
-1862 KIGNKE
+1862 
-1868 QNINLTANVTKEVIF
+1868 
-1883 TELSANEYIINVTYD
+1883 
-1898 ETENYTSATN
+1898 
-1908 DIIKVSILKATPT
+1908 
-1921 ITVKAENTTYPGD
+1921 
-1934 VIIAINTDASGKY
+1934 VIIAINADTNGKY
-1947 TITVGN
+1947 NITVGN
-1953 QTKDETLT
+1953 QTKEETLNV
-1961 AGTNTITFTGVKV
+1961 GTNTITFTGVKV
-1974 GNYTITVKYG
+1974 GNYTITVKFG
-1984 ETENYTGAMNDT
+1984 ETENYTSAINDT

-2002 KNETFEP
+2002 KNEAFEP
-2009 EITAINTANETV
+2009 EITATNTANETV

-2030 TGNVTVIVD
+2030 TGNVTVTVD

-2044 ATVENGKAI
+2044 ATVENGKTI

-2078 SKETSIANVTAI
+2078 SKKTSIANVTAI
-2090 IKATDMTRGYN
+2090 IKAVDMIRGYN

-2111 DGNGNPMVK
+2111 DGNGNPIAK
-2120 KQVIFII
+2120 KQVTFII
-2127 NGNKYNATTNDEG
+2127 NGNQYNATTNDEG
-2140 IAILNLKLAIGTH
+2140 IAVLNIKLAIGTYE
-2153 TVTAVNPL
+2153 VTTVNPL
-2161 NNDNITKTVKITTR
+2161 NNDNVTKTVKITTR

-2181 VNTYYAKNYAY
+2181 VNTFYGKNYAY
-2192 KLRIIGDDGQP
+2192 KLRIIGDDGKP

-2246 EYKGIKVTNKVK
+2246 EYKGVKVTNKVK
-2258 VKQVLSLKK
+2258 VKQILTLIK

-2322 LKKLKVGKKVK
+2322 LKKLKVGKKVN

-2345 SVKVKK
+2345 TVKVKR

>member
-1 MNKNKAIAIFLILFS
+1 MSKNKAIVIFLILFS
-16 ILCSLSAVAA
+16 VLCSLSAVAA

-32 DTIANDIAEE
+32 DTIANDITEE

-50 DEEQENVLYATDE
+50 DAEQESILNTTDEEPESVLYATDE

-80 SELRNILTTSGY
+80 SELRNILTTNFN
-92 QNVVLYKN
+92 NVVLYKN
-100 YRCEGL
+100 YRSEGP

-113 HTININGKGH
+113 SNININGNGH

-129 KSNGFIFRDCAIN
+129 KSNAFVFRNCAVY

-148 TGFAGTSS
+148 TGFTGTSG
-156 SSSYAISVESV
+156 SSSYAVSFEYSTACCKIE
-167 TKYGIID
+167 
-174 NCTFEG
+174 NCIFEG
-180 NSHSVLSFAKS
+180 NSHSVLSLAGIKEN
-191 DKCTISNCIFRNN
+191 TISNCIFRNN
-204 SARGAEIFYGTGNNV
+204 SAKGAEIFYGSGNNV

-512 TINGNGYTIDGCNGV
+512 TINGNGYTIDGCKGV

-542 NLNIVNVKETAI
+542 NLNIINVKETAI
-554 RSESSGNDQIT
+554 RGMSSGNDQIT

-591 ENIKSTAVK
+591 ENIKATAVK

-611 VNSTFENCKSKNDG
+611 DNSTFENCNSKNDG

-632 KTVIRNSKFK
+632 KTVITNSKFI

-654 DAENCAVDNCE
+654 DAETCAVDNCE

-689 SAFINNSAA
+689 TAFINNSAA

-729 LNEIMA
+729 LNEIIA

-749 KSKDDMNFADGIS
+749 KSKEDMDVASGI
-762 IKKDLIINGNGH
+762 IINKNLIINGNGH
-774 AIDGADYASILII
+774 AIDGAEYASILII
-787 DEETANVTF
+787 DEETADVTF
-796 NNVNFVNALDYAAK
+796 NNINFVDALDYAVT
-810 IKNAKSVTFNNCTFY
+810 IKSAKSVTFNNCTFY
-825 SSNHGYYNNE
+825 SSNHGYYNDE
-835 AVIFIDNDG
+835 GVIFIDNDG
-844 GSVRDSVLINR
+844 GSVTDSVLINR
-855 CSFIDNDVDKMI
+855 CSFIDNDIDKMI
-867 YANSGTYVLTV
+867 YANSGGYTLTV

-1030 NFTLNMTQDYTI
+1030 NFTLNLTQDYTI
-1042 TDGIDSIGGIVVNK
+1042 TDGIDSIGGIIINK

-1073 SKLLNIV
+1073 SKLLNVV

-1256 YWNHEYGKVSY
+1256 YWNHEYGKVSD
-1267 CEFANNTATEDGGAI
+1267 CEFSNNTATQEGGAI
-1282 CWNDDY
+1282 YWNDNY
-1288 GTVDSSYFENNTAG
+1288 GTVDSSSFENNTAR
-1302 SYGGAIFWDY
+1302 YGGAIFWDY
-1312 DYGKVIESV
+1312 DYGRVTESV
-1321 FIKNTANDGGAI
+1321 FIKNTADDGGAI
-1333 YFREGFIFKSK
+1333 YFREGVILKSK

-1385 KGGAIYSSNEEETI
+1385 KGGAIYSSNEEETV
-1399 SKLVFISNTASDNGS
+1399 SRLVFISNTASDNGS

-1433 GGNIIYYDD
+1433 GENIIYYDD

-1462 TDFNQNFADVA
+1462 TDFNQNFADVS

-1493 HITLNNLYDKAN
+1493 HITLNNLYDNAN
-1505 SRIIIGQTCK
+1505 SRILIGQTCK

-1528 DVADNA
+1528 DVADNT
-1534 TLDENGIAE
+1534 TLDDNGIAE

-1570 IEGTVTI
+1570 MEGTVTI
-1577 EDIDE
+1577 EDKDE

-1588 TIEFSVVN
+1588 TIEFSVEN
-1596 PTTVEVIIKNEDNET
+1596 PTTVEVIIKNEDNKI

-1622 NPDLAAGTYTITVT
+1622 NPDLAAGTYTITIS
-1636 NAGNDTVLL
+1636 NAGNDTILP
-1645 SNVTKTFTVNK
+1645 SNETKTFRVNK

-1667 VTYPGNIIVNITSD
+1667 VTYPGNIIVNITCD

-1692 QQMELNLTANIT
+1692 QQIELNLTANIV
-1704 ETVTF
+1704 ETVIF

-1728 YTSATNDTVKVNIL
+1728 YTSATNDT
-1742 KVTPTITV
+1742 
-1750 KAENTTY
+1750 
-1757 PGDLI
+1757 
-1762 VNVTSNI
+1762 
-1769 DGKYTIKI
+1769 
-1777 GNKEQNINLTAN
+1777 
-1789 VTKEVTFT
+1789 
-1797 ELSASEYTINV
+1797 
-1808 TYAETENYTSATN
+1808 
-1821 DTIKVSIFKATPTI
+1821 IKVSILKATPTI

-1847 LIVNVTGDIDGKYTI
+1847 LIVNVTSDIDGKYTI

-1868 QNINLTANVTKEVIF
+1868 QNINLTANVLKEVIF
-1883 TELSANEYIINVTYD
+1883 TELSANKYIINVTYD

-1908 DIIKVSILKATPT
+1908 DTIKVSILKATPT

-1934 VIIAINTDASGKY
+1934 VIITINTDTNGKY
-1947 TITVGN
+1947 NITVGN
-1953 QTKDETLT
+1953 QTKEETLNV
-1961 AGTNTITFTGVKV
+1961 GTNTITFTGVKV

-1984 ETENYTGAMNDT
+1984 ETENYTSAMNDT

-2002 KNETFEP
+2002 KNEAFEP
-2009 EITAINTANETV
+2009 EITATNTANETV

-2053 VTMPLIPLDS
+2053 VTIPLIPLDS
-2063 TVDFEYTGDENYPAK
+2063 TVDFEYSGDENYPAK
-2078 SKETSIANVTAI
+2078 SKKTGIANVTAI

-2101 SGVDYQVTVV
+2101 SGVDYQVTIV
-2111 DGNGNPMVK
+2111 DGNGNPMTN
-2120 KQVIFII
+2120 KQVKFII
-2127 NGNKYNATTNDEG
+2127 NGKEYNATTNDKG
-2140 IAILNLKLAIGTH
+2140 IAVLNIKLAVGTYQ
-2153 TVTAVNPL
+2153 VTSINPL
-2161 NNDNITKTVKITTR
+2161 NNDNVTKTIKITTR

-2192 KLRIIGDDGQP
+2192 KLRIIGDNGKAA
-2203 VGSNVAVKVTVN
+2203 GSNVAVKVTVN

-2258 VKQVLSLKK
+2258 VKQILVLKK

-2278 VKATLKE
+2278 LKATLKE

-2307 TNKKGVAKVTIKKSV
+2307 TNKKGIAKVTIKKSV
-2322 LKKLKVGKKVK
+2322 LKKLKVGKKIT

-2345 SVKVKK
+2345 SIKVKK

>member
-1 MNKNKAIAIFLILFS
+1 M
-16 ILCSLSAVAA
+16 
-26 SDLNST
+26 
-32 DTIANDIAEE
+32 
-42 SITETADF
+42 
-50 DEEQENVLYATDE
+50 
-63 EQENILD
+63 
-70 DGESGEWGTF
+70 
-80 SELRNILTTSGY
+80 
-92 QNVVLYKN
+92 
-100 YRCEGL
+100 
-106 KDAIVID
+106 
-113 HTININGKGH
+113 
-123 TIDCAG
+123 
-129 KSNGFIFRDCAIN
+129 
-142 LKNLRI
+142 
-148 TGFAGTSS
+148 
-156 SSSYAISVESV
+156 
-167 TKYGIID
+167 
-174 NCTFEG
+174 
-180 NSHSVLSFAKS
+180 
-191 DKCTISNCIFRNN
+191 
-204 SARGAEIFYGTGNNV
+204 
-219 MTGCIFENNG
+219 
-229 RFTSNEGYDTDKIIS
+229 
-244 LKNEFLVENCIF
+244 
-256 ENNVAKMGIVY
+256 
-267 FEDTMYR
+267 
-274 PCVKKCF
+274 
-281 FGAAQTDEDYGL
+281 
-293 IYCDGP
+293 
-299 NKIEESIFCTPDIK
+299 
-313 GNVKN
+313 
-318 GDKSVGLSYN
+318 
-328 LWLDGTKSNEIP
+328 
-340 ERFVGSGYGYET
+340 
-352 RYEPFI
+352 
-358 VTGYETVRI
+358 
-367 YGPIFSR
+367 
-374 YIYVPTIPKEVR
+374 
-386 LGDTVELKIMFLK
+386 GDTVELKLMFLK
-399 SDDTLLEMPQ
+399 SDDTLLQMPQ

-424 NPTNITFTNKIST
+424 NSTNITFTNKIST

-527 NGIFNFAGGRNITVK
+527 TGIFNFAGGRNITVK
-542 NLNIVNVKETAI
+542 NLNIINVKETAI

-571 ENTGEAIN
+571 KNTGGAIT
-579 SNKITFISGCEF
+579 SNKITFIFGCEF

-611 VNSTFENCKSKNDG
+611 DNSTFENCNSKNDG

-632 KTVIRNSKFK
+632 KTVITNSKFK

-729 LNEIMA
+729 LNEIIT
-735 QTGNVLILENDYKF
+735 QTGNVLNLENDYKF
-749 KSKDDMNFADGIS
+749 KSKDDMDVASGI
-762 IKKDLIINGNGH
+762 IINKNLIINGNGH
-774 AIDGADYASILII
+774 AIDGDDYASIFII

-796 NNVNFVNALDYAAK
+796 NNINFVDAMDYAVS
-810 IKNAKSVTFNNCTFY
+810 IKSAKSVTFNNCTFY
-825 SSNHGYYNNE
+825 SSNHGYYNE
-835 AVIFIDNDG
+835 EGVIFIDNNG
-844 GSVRDSVLINR
+844 GSVTDSVLISR

-867 YANSGTYVLTV
+867 YAKSGEYTLTV

-888 TYDVYIQRHNNNN
+888 TYDVYIQNHNNNN

-913 FNSTPKVNAQL
+913 FNSTPKVNAQI
-924 NNWYFLNTTLKSN
+924 NNWYFLNMTLKSN

-946 YDDREKSIAT
+946 YDDREKTITT

-968 LIGNDLVVNNHAIIK
+968 LIGNDLIVKNNAIIK
-983 NGNLTVSYKT
+983 NGNITVSYKT

-1025 IDNAE
+1025 IDNAA
-1030 NFTLNMTQDYTI
+1030 NFTLNLTQDYTI
-1042 TDGIDSIGGIVVNK
+1042 TDGIDSIGGIIINK

-1062 GNGHTINGLGI
+1062 GNGHTINALGI

-1115 CTVSNNLAMNGGAIT
+1115 CTVSNNSARNGGAIT

-1192 AFIKNDANNGAAVYV
+1192 VFIKNDANNGAAVYV

-1219 ENNTASR
+1219 ENNTAGR

-1231 YWNYITGIVTTSN
+1231 YWNYLTGIVTTSN
-1244 FTFNQAKSGGAI
+1244 FTFNKAKSGGAI
-1256 YWNHEYGKVSY
+1256 YWNHEYGKVSD
-1267 CEFANNTATEDGGAI
+1267 CEFSNNTATQEGGAI
-1282 CWNDDY
+1282 YWNDNY
-1288 GTVDSSYFENNTAG
+1288 GTVDSSSFENNTAR
-1302 SYGGAIFWDY
+1302 YGGAIFWDY
-1312 DYGKVIESV
+1312 DYGRVTESV
-1321 FIKNTANDGGAI
+1321 FIKNAANDGGAI
-1333 YFREGFIFKSK
+1333 YFREGFILKSK
-1344 NQTVENSTFQENRAE
+1344 EQTVENSTFLENRAE

-1371 SSIVNSSFIKNQAT
+1371 SSIVNSAFIKNQAT
-1385 KGGAIYSSNEEETI
+1385 KGGAIYSSNEGETI
-1399 SKLVFISNTASDNGS
+1399 SKLVFICNTASDNGS
-1414 AIYLEEIS
+1414 AIYLEKIS

-1433 GGNIIYYDD
+1433 GENIIYYDD

-1462 TDFNQNFADVA
+1462 TDFNQNFADVT
-1473 EDVEINNWYVLNMT
+1473 EDVEINNWYFLDMT

-1493 HITLNNLYDKAN
+1493 HITLNNLYDNAN
-1505 SRIIIGQTCK
+1505 SRILIGQSCK

-1528 DVADNA
+1528 DVADNT

-1543 ASYIPKATQTSLTA
+1543 VSYIPKATQTSLTA

-1577 EDIDE
+1577 EDKDE

-1588 TIEFSVVN
+1588 TIEFSVKN

-1622 NPDLAAGTYTITVT
+1622 NPDLAAGTYTITIT
-1636 NAGNDTVLL
+1636 NAGNDTVLP
-1645 SNVTKTFTVNK
+1645 SNETKTFRVNK
-1656 LTPIINVVTND
+1656 LTPIISVVTND
-1667 VTYPGNIIVNITSD
+1667 VTYPGNIIVNITCD

-1692 QQMELNLTANIT
+1692 QQMELNLTANIA

-1709 TGLAAKEYTINVT
+1709 TGLAAKEYTVNVT

-1789 VTKEVTFT
+1789 VTKEVIFS
-1797 ELSASEYTINV
+1797 ELSANEYTINV
-1808 TYAETENYTSATN
+1808 TYDETENYTSATN

-1835 TVKAEN
+1835 TVKA
-1841 TTYPGD
+1841 
-1847 LIVNVTGDIDGKYTI
+1847 K
-1862 KIGNKE
+1862 
-1868 QNINLTANVTKEVIF
+1868 
-1883 TELSANEYIINVTYD
+1883 
-1898 ETENYTSATN
+1898 
-1908 DIIKVSILKATPT
+1908 
-1921 ITVKAENTTYPGD
+1921 NTTYPGD
-1934 VIIAINTDASGKY
+1934 VIIAINADTNGKY
-1947 TITVGN
+1947 NITVGN
-1953 QTKDETLT
+1953 QTKEETLNV
-1961 AGTNTITFTGVKV
+1961 GTNTITFTGVKV
-1974 GNYTITVKYG
+1974 GNYTITVKFG
-1984 ETENYTGAMNDT
+1984 ETENYTSAINDT

-2002 KNETFEP
+2002 KNEAFEP

-2078 SKETSIANVTAI
+2078 SKKTSIANVTAI
-2090 IKATDMTRGYN
+2090 IKAVDMIRGYN

-2111 DGNGNPMVK
+2111 DGNGNPMAK
-2120 KQVIFII
+2120 KQVKFII
-2127 NGNKYNATTNDEG
+2127 NGKEYNATTNDEG

-2153 TVTAVNPL
+2153 TVTTVNPL
-2161 NNDNITKTVKITTR
+2161 NNENVTKTVKITTR

-2192 KLRIIGDDGQP
+2192 KLRIIGDNGKP
-2203 VGSNVAVKVTVN
+2203 VGSNVAAKVTVN
-2215 GKAQTLK
+2215 GKAKTLK

-2235 NYLPKTYTVTA
+2235 TYLPKTYTVTA
-2246 EYKGIKVTNKVK
+2246 EYKGIKVTNKVNI
-2258 VKQVLSLKK
+2258 KQILTLKK

-2278 VKATLKE
+2278 LKATLKE

-2307 TNKKGVAKVTIKKSV
+2307 TNKKGIVKVTIKKSV